1 MAKYYAWAAVAA
13 AVLVIVG
20 TIFVTSGK
28 DDDKYAH
35 CQKTAVAGGLGA
47 IGGPFTMVDE
57 NGKTVTDKDVID
69 MPTLLYFGYT
79 YCPDV
84 CPLDSA
90 RNAEAVEILEKSNE
104 MVKPVFVSV
113 DPERD
118 TPALLRDYTDNLSP
132 RFLGLTGSSEQVKA
146 ISKAYHTY
154 YSRREAEDGDP
165 DSYLFDHSTSSYLV
179 FPGEGTV
186 AIFSRNVEP
195 QAMADEIGCYLEAR

>member
-20 TIFVTSGK
+20 TVFVTSNRGSE
-28 DDDKYAH
+28 KYAS
-35 CQKTAVAGGLGA
+35 CQRTAVAGGLDA

-69 MPTLLYFGYT
+69 GPTLLYFGYT

-90 RNAEAVEILEKSNE
+90 RNAEAVEILEERGE

-118 TPALLRDYTDNLSP
+118 TPAMLRDYTDNLHP

-154 YSRREAEDGDP
+154 YSRREAADGDP
-165 DSYLFDHSTSSYLV
+165 DAYLFDHSTSSYLV

-186 AIFSRNVEP
+186 AIFSRSVSPE
-195 QAMADEIGCYLEAR
+195 AMADEIGCYLKAR